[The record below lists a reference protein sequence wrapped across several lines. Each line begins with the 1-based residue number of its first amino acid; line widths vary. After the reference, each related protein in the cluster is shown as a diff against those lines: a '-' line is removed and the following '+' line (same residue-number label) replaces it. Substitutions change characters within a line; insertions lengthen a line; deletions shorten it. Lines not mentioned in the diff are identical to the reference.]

1 MFFPEGIST
10 LQQTSLTWHCLKG
23 LLKVMQLITWVV
35 ITALLLRC
43 LKWFIIDSLILE
55 SAEHLHTQPWTRRQG
70 PVQAPES
77 PGILGSPPDA
87 PALHPSSTGCNATT
101 VRGPDP
107 AAGTVANPGYSEH

>member
-55 SAEHLHTQPWTRRQG
+55 SAEYLHTQPWTRRQG

-77 PGILGSPPDA
+77 PGILGSPSDA

-107 AAGTVANPGYSEH
+107 AAGTVASPGYSEH